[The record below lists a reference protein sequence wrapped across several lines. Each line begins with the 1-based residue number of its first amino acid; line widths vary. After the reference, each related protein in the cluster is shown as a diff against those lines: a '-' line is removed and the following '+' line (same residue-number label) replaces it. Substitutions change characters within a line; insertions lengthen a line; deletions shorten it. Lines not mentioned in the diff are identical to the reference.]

1 MFLVSCASLED
12 KKEKKLTDKFN
23 QEFLYDEYGIRF
35 EAPIKTKLINVSEN
49 DKNNELSIAYIGT
62 EIDGLF
68 FITLFKNYCDLN
80 DIDPSY
86 TWGHLKGCLAAQMS
100 SLKRENRAINEIS
113 HHVYGAQAIYFKYGS
128 FVTPTTVFDKKVTY
142 TIEDNKYRIKSLGY
156 AYKFND
162 SYYLI
167 EIGYNTS
174 EIDYDYNTNLFSK
187 FIKSIDYP

>member
-1 MFLVSCASLED
+1 
-12 KKEKKLTDKFN
+12 
-23 QEFLYDEYGIRF
+23 
-35 EAPIKTKLINVSEN
+35 
-49 DKNNELSIAYIGT
+49 
-62 EIDGLF
+62 
-68 FITLFKNYCDLN
+68 
-80 DIDPSY
+80 
-86 TWGHLKGCLAAQMS
+86 
-100 SLKRENRAINEIS
+100 
-113 HHVYGAQAIYFKYGS
+113 VYGAQAIYFKYGS